1 MRLSEFFENFEPK
14 TDKGTSHSYIQNY
27 YCEEFSSKK
36 ELDIKL
42 LEIGIRN
49 GFSHYLWDKF
59 FINGTIYGV
68 DNGESGFEYEKLFK
82 DTRVHY
88 FIDDGYSKSFLS
100 RFEDNY
106 FDYVIDDASHSVESQ
121 IKAIE
126 VFLPKIKSNGKL
138 IIEDIQA
145 LEFCGRL
152 KTAALNNP
160 LVAEFKIHDF
170 RLKSKRE
177 DDLLIEIVKK

>member
-59 FINGTIYGV
+59 FINGTIFGV
-68 DNGESGFEYEKLFK
+68 DNGESGFEYEKLLK
-82 DTRVHY
+82 DTRVHH

-100 RFEDNY
+100 KFEDNY

-121 IKAIE
+121 IKAVE

-138 IIEDIQA
+138 IIEDIQGVYFIPKIV
-145 LEFCGRL
+145 E
-152 KTAALNNP
+152 KIKSNS
-160 LVAEFKIHDF
+160 LVKDYKVYN
-170 RLKSKRE
+170 LVDKSNRI
-177 DDLLIEIVKK
+177 DDILIEITKR